1 MDAGG
6 AWKWSFAAGFAE
18 SDFCKRPA
26 SQALE
31 EGNLGRHGRPGLYWV
46 HVPVLRLRVMALS
59 RCWCVFVDFSFS
71 KWVVRRQVDR
81 PSFPCA
87 SSLVPLWR
95 ARCIHSRALKVGPA
109 ADKNNPLPSPPII
122 SLLSSARKQALV
134 PADQPVPTPCATAHL
149 HTVLGPPLHPAVAV
163 AVAVAVTVTVVVL
176 CTTQGARY
184 RFRSDRPGE
193 CQRVQTAVRV
203 LYLQPDPVLMSGS
216 QSPPAA
222 MEHDD
227 YFSTAQLDDQH
238 PSVAHIDDSDT
249 DMAASASSSRAVMF
263 SSSAAHAHAHSHA
276 HAHTH
281 THTHMHARKP
291 SRMSRSGAP
300 RPIITPTSPLS
311 STIPHNLLP
320 SAPASPPTPA
330 PSPTP
335 TQRVPD
341 WSTAA
346 EHEDSHIKNIRANFS
361 DMNRAERLRLLG
373 ELLNLCDSQELSF
386 VAEFVSPRLKKDP
399 FMELPTELCLRILEC
414 VDDPTT
420 LARASQVSKKW
431 RELVNDDGAWRL
443 LCQKYSFRSLT
454 REMDEDSP
462 GGMEDAES
470 PWWQE
475 DDRTSRTDDAPSRD
489 QLEVARSQSQ
499 LHAEGLRT
507 QSLDR
512 EAKRKTAFRRP
523 TTYRSHFKQRYMV
536 ETAWRNGGVCDAR
549 QITPD
554 QGVVTS
560 LHLTR
565 KYIVVALDNAK
576 IHVFDTVGDHQK
588 TLQGHVMGVWAMV
601 PWGDLLVSGGCD
613 RDVRVWNLATGFP
626 QFTLRGHT
634 STVRCLK
641 MSDSN
646 TAISGSRDTTLRIW
660 DLTKGLCK
668 HVLIGHQA
676 SVRCLEIYGDIVVSG
691 SYDTTAK
698 IWSISE
704 GKCLRTLTG
713 HFSQIYAIA
722 FDGKKIAT
730 GSLDTSVRI
739 WDPNDGKCLAVL
751 QGHTS
756 LVGQLQ
762 MREDILVTGGSD
774 GSVRV
779 WSLANYQ
786 AVHRLAAHD
795 NSVTSLQ
802 FDNTRI
808 VSGGSD
814 GRVKVWDLKT
824 GTLVRELSSP
834 AEAVWRVV
842 FEEEKAVIMASRGG
856 RTIMEVWDFSPPPES
871 DLDSRAPSPA
881 SMPDHLDVE
890 YNRPRSAILPVTS
903 PLVQHH
909 GVGDVTMGEAG
920 ES

>member
-1 MDAGG
+1 MG
-6 AWKWSFAAGFAE
+6 
-18 SDFCKRPA
+18 
-26 SQALE
+26 
-31 EGNLGRHGRPGLYWV
+31 
-46 HVPVLRLRVMALS
+46 
-59 RCWCVFVDFSFS
+59 
-71 KWVVRRQVDR
+71 
-81 PSFPCA
+81 
-87 SSLVPLWR
+87 
-95 ARCIHSRALKVGPA
+95 
-109 ADKNNPLPSPPII
+109 
-122 SLLSSARKQALV
+122 
-134 PADQPVPTPCATAHL
+134 
-149 HTVLGPPLHPAVAV
+149 
-163 AVAVAVTVTVVVL
+163 
-176 CTTQGARY
+176 
-184 RFRSDRPGE
+184 
-193 CQRVQTAVRV
+193 
-203 LYLQPDPVLMSGS
+203 
-216 QSPPAA
+216 
-222 MEHDD
+222 
-227 YFSTAQLDDQH
+227 
-238 PSVAHIDDSDT
+238 
-249 DMAASASSSRAVMF
+249 
-263 SSSAAHAHAHSHA
+263 
-276 HAHTH
+276 
-281 THTHMHARKP
+281 
-291 SRMSRSGAP
+291 
-300 RPIITPTSPLS
+300 
-311 STIPHNLLP
+311 
-320 SAPASPPTPA
+320 
-330 PSPTP
+330 
-335 TQRVPD
+335 
-341 WSTAA
+341 
-346 EHEDSHIKNIRANFS
+346 
-361 DMNRAERLRLLG
+361 RAERLRLLG

-399 FMELPTELCLRILEC
+399 FMVLPTELCLRILEC

-443 LCQKYSFRSLT
+443 LCQKYSFRGLT
-454 REMDEDSP
+454 REERNEENDAGDE
-462 GGMEDAES
+462 MEDADAK
-470 PWWQE
+470 PWWVNTE
-475 DDRTSRTDDAPSRD
+475 RTSRQDDTSTRD
-489 QLEVARSQSQ
+489 HLEVASTIS
-499 LHAEGLRT
+499 ATEGLRT

-512 EAKRKTAFRRP
+512 EAKRKTSQRRP
-523 TTYRSHFKQRYMV
+523 KATTYRSHFKQRYMV
-536 ETAWRNGGVCDAR
+536 ETAWRNGGQCDAR

-560 LHLTR
+560 LHLTK

-613 RDVRVWNLATGFP
+613 RDVRVWNLATGYP
-626 QFTLRGHT
+626 QYTLRGHT

-641 MSDSN
+641 MSDAN

-660 DLTKGLCK
+660 DLKKGVCK

-676 SVRCLEIYGDIVVSG
+676 SVRCLEIHGDIVVSG

-739 WDPNDGKCLAVL
+739 WDPTDGKCLAVL

-762 MREDILVTGGSD
+762 MRDDTLVTGGSD

-779 WSLANYQ
+779 WSLKNYQ

-814 GRVKVWDLKT
+814 GRVKVWDVKN

-856 RTIMEVWDFSPPPES
+856 RTIMEVWDFSPPAED
-871 DLDSRAPSPA
+871 DLDLSRSSSPA
-881 SMPDHLDVE
+881 SMPDHLDVG
-890 YNRPRSAILPVTS
+890 YGRPRSALLPMTS
-903 PLVQHH
+903 PLVQDDAA
-909 GVGDVTMGEAG
+909 GDVTMADV
-920 ES
+920 SDT